1 MEKNSFVEVFTGLC
15 DMYNKQPSEFMFDIY
30 YNIFKDYST
39 EQFGRAI
46 GRCLENRVYNTIP
59 KPAEILEYL
68 EGTKDDRA
76 LQAWREVK
84 EAIRKGGWSATIEFA
99 DTVIPLCIEQ
109 LGGWVWLCE
118 QPKDDEPFIEKRF
131 MDLYRL
137 MLKRGET
144 GHSKVIGYTETVNR
158 EKGYHGDIPEPI
170 RIGGVKPKQIEGEK

>member
-1 MEKNSFVEVFTGLC
+1 MTKNEFAPIMTGICDLYGKPVSEFIF
-15 DMYNKQPSEFMFDIY
+15 DMYFE
-30 YNIFKDYST
+30 IFKDYT
-39 EQFGRAI
+39 HIEFGGAVK
-46 GRCLENRVYNTIP
+46 RCLQERKYANLP
-59 KPAEILEYL
+59 KPAEILEFL

-99 DTVIPLCIEQ
+99 DTIIPLCIEQ
-109 LGGWVWLCE
+109 LGGWIWLCE

-144 GHSKVIGYTETVNR
+144 GNSKVIGFTETVNR
-158 EKGYHGDIPEPI
+158 EKGYHGDIP
-170 RIGGVKPKQIEGEK
+170 